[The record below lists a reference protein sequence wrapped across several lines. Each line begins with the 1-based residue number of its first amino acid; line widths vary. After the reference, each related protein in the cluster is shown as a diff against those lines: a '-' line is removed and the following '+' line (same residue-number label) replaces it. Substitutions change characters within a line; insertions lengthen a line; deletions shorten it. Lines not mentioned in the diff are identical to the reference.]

1 MMPKTLFTTTMD
13 PRTRRLLRVEVP
25 DGMMLE
31 TEQVVSDLMGKDPK
45 TRYREIIQWMVLVE
59 ELDI

>member
-1 MMPKTLFTTTMD
+1 MD

-25 DGMMLE
+25 EGMMLE

-45 TRYREIIQWMVLVE
+45 TRYREIIQWMDLVE